1 MNSQKIPQTI
11 FFTLCL
17 VISSCGSSENEIFT
31 PGDDLTLT
39 SIEMSE
45 QYGESTLIQYRDYDI
60 LIDSGTSNDASHVNE
75 VLLEKVSDRTIDLL
89 IVTHPHG
96 DHIGGIINGALSGF
110 SIETIVDYGYS
121 FQTNDEGKI
130 ENHTYV
136 DSYINWRTDNIQN
149 GTTYYQITSALA
161 NLKTIN
167 ISQEDDLFLK
177 WLNND
182 NYLSENESF
191 PNSKIPTDNPNTT
204 SVSCYIQYKYW
215 RIVLCGDI
223 ESSFAELS
231 IVNNHPN
238 LFKEQHR
245 TILKANHHASS
256 SSLGS
261 NFLDW
266 VSPEVVFTS
275 SAMIDQIAVPNQV
288 ALGSGS
294 GQQDHP
300 NKSTVKRIKN
310 RTEQVYWNAIN
321 GDVTLT
327 IDGVNDCQMSGKGR
341 SKNYYTTEG
350 IEASV
355 EQEKNVTFFNS
366 EFYQHFLNR

>member
-1 MNSQKIPQTI
+1 MNKTKVFKII
-11 FFTLCL
+11 FPLLCL
-17 VISSCGSSENEIFT
+17 VISSCGGNENKKFT

-60 LIDSGTSNDASHVNE
+60 LIDSGTRNDANHISE
-75 VLLEKVSDRTIDLL
+75 VLVEKVSDQTIDLL

-96 DHIGGIINGALSGF
+96 DHIGGIINGALDGF
-110 SIETIVDYGYS
+110 SIGTIVDYGYS
-121 FQTNDEGKI
+121 FQTSDTGKI
-130 ENHTYV
+130 ENYTYV
-136 DSYINWRTDNIQN
+136 SSYINWRNDNIQN
-149 GTTYYQITSALA
+149 GTTYYPITSALEK
-161 NLKTIN
+161 LKTIT
-167 ISQEDDLFLK
+167 ISKSDDLYLK
-177 WLNND
+177 WLKND
-182 NYLSENESF
+182 NYLSENETF

-204 SVSCYIQYKYW
+204 SVSCYIEYKNW
-215 RIVLCGDI
+215 RIILCGDI

-231 IVNNHPN
+231 IVNNHQN

-245 TILKANHHASS
+245 TMLKANHHASS

-266 VSPEVVFTS
+266 VNPEVVFTS
-275 SAMIDQIAVPNQV
+275 SAMIDQVAIPNQV
-288 ALGSGS
+288 ELGSGS

-300 NKSTVKRIKN
+300 NKSTIKRIQN
-310 RTEQVYWNAIN
+310 RTNQVYWNAIN

-341 SKNYYTTEG
+341 NKNYFTTEG

-355 EQEKNVTFFNS
+355 EQEKNVAFFNS
-366 EFYQHFLNR
+366 AFYQHFLKK